1 MFKKAILIL
10 LIGLFLLLPAGV
22 YFQTPTTLNATPFM
36 ERIEGSTNME
46 TVISIVQRLGGTAAS
61 NIVITDDCQN
71 AANFAASVLAFHL
84 DAPILPKSQSAIQY
98 VRQYLTKG
106 GTVWLISSG
115 EVFSDEF
122 AANFAKIKR
131 IEGRDQYETAA
142 LIAEQL
148 GKTKTVVIC
157 SGENIADA
165 LNICS
170 IASREKWPIL
180 LTFKNSLPQAT
191 KNYLL
196 KSKPQNIYIVGGK
209 GAVSYELEEQIQKLL
224 PSAHCE
230 RFQGYNCLETSALV
244 LAKFIPDPKN
254 LYFTCAT
261 EYDLALAGS
270 VLAAKTKGALI
281 LCNSATIDLPPAI
294 DKYIASLK
302 EPTSIYVLGGQFA
315 VSDETV
321 LSAGQL
327 EQPAVQKTDFVNLA
341 EYIPSLIIDLP
352 YATTN
357 NFTRTQL
364 YSENVAYLRK
374 GTADKLKKAVEEL
387 NQKGY
392 RVKIWDAYRPPAVQF
407 KMWNAFPNANFV
419 ANPWTGYSDHAR
431 GSAVDLT
438 IDNLPMPTDF
448 DEFSSRAYRVNQN
461 KNAQL
466 LEEVM
471 VKHGFVPLASE
482 WWHFTDSDNQEGI
495 YKPVEKVNLA
505 PKLTLRPN
513 IVESITIS
521 MIGDV
526 ILGQDER
533 FGNFADYYQR
543 YGPQYFFS
551 GVKDILAKD
560 TLTIA
565 NLEGALTKSQEKID
579 KSSQGNRAFWFKG
592 EPAYAEILQAGS
604 IEAVN
609 LANNHSLDYGAEGLK
624 DTITNLKKVGIT
636 CFGEEQ
642 TAIYGKVG
650 LIGANVLGPVEQG
663 TDISVLKK
671 KLKKQIEYLREKVP
685 IIVVYFHWGTE
696 YQTIVDKQQ
705 KELAH
710 FAVDQGAKL
719 VVGSHPH
726 VLQEIE
732 QYKGATIV
740 YSLGNFVF
748 GGNTQVAV
756 KDTVIFQQTFRFLND
771 RLVEVEKEKL
781 IPCSV
786 SGSKDFNDYRP
797 VKINKKQPQEL

>member
-1 MFKKAILIL
+1 LFKKAILKL
-10 LIGLFLLLPAGV
+10 FIGLFLLLSAGV
-22 YFQTPTTLNATPFM
+22 YLQIPTPLNATPLM
-36 ERIEGSTNME
+36 ERIEGRTNIESVM
-46 TVISIVQRLGGTAAS
+46 SIVQRLGGTAAP
-61 NIVITDDCQN
+61 NILITDDCLN

-84 DAPILPKSQSAIQY
+84 DAPILPKSQTAIRY
-98 VRQYLTKG
+98 ARQNLAKG
-106 GTVWLISSG
+106 GTVWLIGSG

-122 AANFAKIKR
+122 AANFAKVKR

-165 LNICS
+165 LSICS
-170 IASREKWPIL
+170 IAAREKWPVL
-180 LTFKNSLPQAT
+180 LTSKDSLPPAT
-191 KNYLL
+191 KDYLL
-196 KSKPQNIYIVGGK
+196 KSKPETIYFVGGK
-209 GAVSYELEEQIQKLL
+209 GAVSYQLEDQIRKLL
-224 PSAHCE
+224 PSAHYE
-230 RFQGYNCLETSALV
+230 RFQGYNCSETSALV
-244 LAKFIPDPKN
+244 LTRFIPNPKN
-254 LYFTCAT
+254 LYFACTN

-281 LCNSATIDLPPAI
+281 LCNSATIDLPPAL

-302 EPTSIYVLGGQFA
+302 EPAPIYVLGGQFA

-321 LSAGQL
+321 LNAGQL
-327 EQPAVQKTDFVNLA
+327 AQPTVQKTDFVNLV

-364 YSENVAYLRK
+364 YPENVAYLRK

-407 KMWNAFPNANFV
+407 KMWNVFPNANFV

-438 IDNLPMPTDF
+438 IDNLPMPTAF
-448 DEFSSRAYRVNQN
+448 DEFSPRAYRVNQN

-495 YKPVEKVNLA
+495 YKPVDKVKLA
-505 PKLTLRPN
+505 PKVTLRPN
-513 IVESITIS
+513 IVENITIS
-521 MIGDV
+521 VIGDV

-565 NLEGALTKSQEKID
+565 NLEGTLTKSREKID
-579 KSSQGNRAFWFKG
+579 KSHQGNRAFWFKG
-592 EPAYAEILQAGS
+592 EPAYTEILQAGS
-604 IEAVN
+604 VEAVN

-624 DTITNLKKVGIT
+624 DTITHLKKVGIT

-642 TAIYGKVG
+642 TATYGKVG

-671 KLKKQIEYLREKVP
+671 KLKKQIENLREKVP
-685 IIVVYFHWGTE
+685 IVVVYFHWGTE
-696 YQTIVDKQQ
+696 YQTKVDKQQ

-748 GGNTQVAV
+748 GGNTGVPV
-756 KDTVIFQQTFRFLND
+756 MDTMIFQQTFRFLND
-771 RLVEVEKEKL
+771 RLVEVEKGK
-781 IPCSV
+781 IISCSV
-786 SGSKDFNDYRP
+786 SGSKDCNDYRP
-797 VKINKKQPQEL
+797 VRK